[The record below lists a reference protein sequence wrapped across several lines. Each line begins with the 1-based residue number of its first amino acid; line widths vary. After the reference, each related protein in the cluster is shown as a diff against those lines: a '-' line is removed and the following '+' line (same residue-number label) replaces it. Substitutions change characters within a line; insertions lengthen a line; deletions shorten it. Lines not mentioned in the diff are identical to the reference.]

1 MLIANKN
8 KIKQGKVA
16 GLAYQELGK
25 GKRTVLMLHGW
36 QDNSNSFVPM
46 LSKLPSDQLAEF
58 RFIALD
64 FPGHGQSN
72 WRGPDAHY
80 YFVEYVYDILSFIRY
95 MNIERCD
102 IVGHSMGALVGGL
115 FTSLYKEKVESL
127 TLIDGIGL
135 LYQSDKNARQQ
146 LLQAFTSRDS
156 LDKNIDAPRR
166 LFADKQAIIK
176 ARVKVSDFSE
186 EIAAILMERN
196 IAMCEEG
203 ARLTTD
209 PKLKLPSTTRFSR
222 AQALNLLQGIETPTL
237 AVMGASGFAQMKH
250 SLTQFSDCFK
260 RFTCIEVDGG
270 HHCHM
275 ENPEQVLEKILT
287 HIKHP
292 NLS

>member
-16 GLAYQELGK
+16 GYAYQELGK

-36 QDNSNSFVPM
+36 QDNSNSFLPM
-46 LSKLPSDQLAEF
+46 LSKLSSEQLEEF

-72 WRGPDAHY
+72 WRSSDAHY
-80 YFVEYVYDILSFIRY
+80 YFVEYVYDILSFFRY
-95 MNIERCD
+95 MELERCD

-115 FTSLYKEKVESL
+115 FTSLYREKVGSL

-146 LLQAFTSRDS
+146 LLQAFTAREVFDEKDNST
-156 LDKNIDAPRR
+156 RR

-176 ARVKVSDFSE
+176 ARVKVSDFNE

-196 IAMCEEG
+196 IELSEKG
-203 ARLTTD
+203 AWLTTD

-222 AQALNLLQGIETPTL
+222 AQALSLLQDIETPTL
-237 AVMGASGFAQMKH
+237 AIMGTSGFAQMKH
-250 SLTQFSDCFK
+250 SLAQFSECFK
-260 RFTCIEVDGG
+260 RFRCVEVGGG

-275 ENPEQVLEKILT
+275 ESADQVLEKTLT
-287 HIKHP
+287 HIKHL

>member
-16 GLAYQELGK
+16 GYAYQELGE

-36 QDNSNSFVPM
+36 QDNSNSFWPL
-46 LSKLPSDQLAEF
+46 LSKVSGEQLEQF

-72 WRGPDAHY
+72 WRSSDAHY
-80 YFVEYVYDILSFIRY
+80 YFVEYVYDILSFFRY
-95 MNIERCD
+95 MDIERCD

-115 FTSLYKEKVESL
+115 FTSLYQDKVESL

-135 LYQSDKNARQQ
+135 LYQSDKNAREQ
-146 LLQAFTSRDS
+146 LLQAFTAREAFDE
-156 LDKNIDAPRR
+156 NINSTRR
-166 LFADKQAIIK
+166 LFADKQAIVK
-176 ARVKVSDFSE
+176 ARLKVSDFSE

-196 IAMCEEG
+196 IAQSEEG
-203 ARLTTD
+203 AWLTTD

-222 AQALNLLQGIETPTL
+222 AQALSLLQDIETSTL
-237 AVMGASGFAQMKH
+237 AIMGTSGFAQMKH

-260 RFTCIEVDGG
+260 RFRCIEVSGG

-275 ENPEQVLEKILT
+275 ESPEQVLGEILT